1 MFLFGSCN
9 FALRLVATVLVE
21 AAATLEPKVKL
32 LSEIIASILFVSVVP
47 LSFVNEIESPIFNSV
62 VNLVLTPVTA
72 SLPFEISN

>member
-32 LSEIIASILFVSVVP
+32 LSEIIDSILFISVVP
-47 LSFVNEIESPIFNSV
+47 LSFVN
-62 VNLVLTPVTA
+62 
-72 SLPFEISN
+72 